1 MSGSSKPI
9 AEPLGQPLDI
19 STVVRVA
26 LSRRTTRSPLGITM
40 SETLNNLGLDSLDI
54 VEVAMD
60 LEEWL
65 GIRGNEVSF
74 SPLDTVQTLTD
85 KVQNVQ
91 HKKSELA
98 LVS

>member
-26 LSRRTTRSPLGITM
+26 LSRRTTRSPLGIAM

>member
-1 MSGSSKPI
+1 M
-9 AEPLGQPLDI
+9 
-19 STVVRVA
+19 VRVA
-26 LSRRTTRSPLGITM
+26 LSRRSTRSPLRISM

-65 GIRGNEVSF
+65 GIRGNEMSF

-85 KVQNVQ
+85 KVQNAQ
-91 HKKSELA
+91 RRKSELP
-98 LVS
+98 LFS